1 MKKRGEITVF
11 LSLVVVCI
19 LSLCMGLLESAR
31 TAGSRLYA
39 QMAAESAVSSVMS
52 QYNRNLWDVY
62 HLLFLETE
70 SEEAVEQSFSK
81 YMDFYCDQEN
91 FYPMKLE
98 EVRMVKG
105 NSIIEKGGKWLEDG
119 AVSYV
124 NYRLPDVAEDLL
136 GIVDEAEQAKNAG
149 DFRELFEVCSDAGK
163 KARKL
168 EKSRMKIEECLSDMR
183 EYRSK
188 LSEAVDRE
196 SEGQFETY
204 AGKFEKEIKQFSRYV
219 NAYEKEVQ
227 KVTDHLEE
235 LRERQLS
242 AEFGAE
248 SKVSGHISQE
258 IAAYEQV
265 ELSAEKELSEYRNY
279 APILED
285 GMTLLDEAL
294 DLLEEERYEYVYVGS
309 TSGNG
314 ENGSSG
320 SSGDE
325 NCVIEEDVYE
335 MVELG
340 PDWDAIGGIIGQLEI
355 PGEIPEHSVDHEKA
369 SLLDQLEEIFQG
381 DLLDLVL
388 PKETEV
394 SRNYVSLK
402 EIPSKTVETKTAV
415 SGEAVKLS
423 GEESVMR
430 QVLVNEYCF
439 LSFDS
444 FLEKCVRKIE
454 VKNQPLS
461 YEQEYLL
468 CGQSSDRENLAKT
481 VEKLLTIRGSMNLFC
496 LLQSPEK
503 RAEADTLAAAVSGGN
518 APVKF
523 ILSFF
528 ILTMWAFG
536 EAVLD
541 VKGLLNGDRVPFW
554 KQPNQWNVSLEKLLS
569 LEFLKMIP
577 VKSSEDGRDYQD
589 HLRILFFLMK
599 VETRN
604 YRMMDVIQW
613 NIRTMQEDFAVNDCF
628 SEIEIEADL
637 RECHVFLL
645 TNEYQRTIRTVGAY

>member
-1 MKKRGEITVF
+1 
-11 LSLVVVCI
+11 
-19 LSLCMGLLESAR
+19 
-31 TAGSRLYA
+31 
-39 QMAAESAVSSVMS
+39 
-52 QYNRNLWDVY
+52 
-62 HLLFLETE
+62 
-70 SEEAVEQSFSK
+70 
-81 YMDFYCDQEN
+81 
-91 FYPMKLE
+91 
-98 EVRMVKG
+98 
-105 NSIIEKGGKWLEDG
+105 
-119 AVSYV
+119 
-124 NYRLPDVAEDLL
+124 
-136 GIVDEAEQAKNAG
+136 
-149 DFRELFEVCSDAGK
+149 
-163 KARKL
+163 
-168 EKSRMKIEECLSDMR
+168 
-183 EYRSK
+183 
-188 LSEAVDRE
+188 
-196 SEGQFETY
+196 
-204 AGKFEKEIKQFSRYV
+204 
-219 NAYEKEVQ
+219 
-227 KVTDHLEE
+227 
-235 LRERQLS
+235 
-242 AEFGAE
+242 
-248 SKVSGHISQE
+248 
-258 IAAYEQV
+258 
-265 ELSAEKELSEYRNY
+265 
-279 APILED
+279 
-285 GMTLLDEAL
+285 
-294 DLLEEERYEYVYVGS
+294 LLEEERYEYVYVGS